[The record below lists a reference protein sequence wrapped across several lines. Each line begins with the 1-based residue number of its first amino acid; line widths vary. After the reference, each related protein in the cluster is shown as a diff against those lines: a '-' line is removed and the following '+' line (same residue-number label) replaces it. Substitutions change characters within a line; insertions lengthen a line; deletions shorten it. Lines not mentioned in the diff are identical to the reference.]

1 MPSIPSKKR
10 KIETNHQHYFC
21 NFSKCSRMEVRRSP
35 FSMNISV
42 YELTGKQSKRLIKEF
57 ENLAQYQRWLAS
69 EYDDGTIKFED

>member
-1 MPSIPSKKR
+1 
-10 KIETNHQHYFC
+10 
-21 NFSKCSRMEVRRSP
+21 MEIRHSP
-35 FSMNISV
+35 FGMGILV

>member
-10 KIETNHQHYFC
+10 KTETNHQHYFC
-21 NFSKCSRMEVRRSP
+21 NFSKCSRMEIRHSP
-35 FSMNISV
+35 CGMGISV

-57 ENLAQYQRWLAS
+57 KNLAQYQHWLAS

>member
-10 KIETNHQHYFC
+10 KTETNHQHYFC
-21 NFSKCSRMEVRRSP
+21 NFSKCSRMEVRHSP
-35 FSMNISV
+35 FGMGILV
-42 YELTGKQSKRLIKEF
+42 YELTGKQSKQLIKEF

>member
-10 KIETNHQHYFC
+10 KTETNHQHYFC
-21 NFSKCSRMEVRRSP
+21 NFSRCSRMEIRHSP
-35 FSMNISV
+35 FGMGILV
-42 YELTGKQSKRLIKEF
+42 YELTGKQSKQLIKEF